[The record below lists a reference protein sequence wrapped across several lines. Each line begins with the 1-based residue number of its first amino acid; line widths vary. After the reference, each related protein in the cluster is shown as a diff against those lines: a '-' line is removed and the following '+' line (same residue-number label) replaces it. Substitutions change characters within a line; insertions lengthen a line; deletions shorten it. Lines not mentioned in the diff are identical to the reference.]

1 MNMKKIAALF
11 ASLSIYMA
19 SSLTGYAQFV
29 DGVKG
34 LLTMPSAEFEQDATF
49 TITNNFL
56 NREFLPK
63 RGWNYNTFGYAFDV
77 TLWGRVE
84 LAYSLTLFVGK
95 WRPDYE
101 TATYRQKIMFNQDRH
116 FAGRVALTKD
126 GEWGQK
132 WLPAI
137 AIGVSDPVTGS
148 GGDYLNDNVS
158 SLSGNGYFNR
168 YYVAVSKNFKSPIGD
183 ISGHLAYQYSRR
195 KDGMPTGPC
204 AAITWNPAWLNPQ
217 SENGSGKL
225 PENSFLT
232 NFRAT
237 LEYDARKVNF
247 GLNASI
253 WKNHFEFMAMLYG
266 MRYPMVGLRF
276 KHVLGK

>member
-1 MNMKKIAALF
+1 MTA
-11 ASLSIYMA
+11 
-19 SSLTGYAQFV
+19 SLTGYAQFV

-34 LLTMPSAEFEQDATF
+34 LLTMPSAEFEEDATF

-56 NREFLPK
+56 HREFLPK
-63 RGWNYNTFGYAFDV
+63 KWNYNTFGYAFDV

-84 LAYSLTLFVGK
+84 ISYSMALFVGK
-95 WRPDYE
+95 WAPDYE
-101 TATYRQKIMFNQDRH
+101 QLNTYWKIMINQDRH
-116 FAGRVALTKD
+116 FAARVALTKD

-137 AIGVSDPVTGS
+137 AVGTSDPLTGT
-148 GGDYLNDNVS
+148 GGDYINDNVS
-158 SLSGNGYFNR
+158 STGNGYFNR
-168 YYVAVSKNFKSPIGD
+168 YYIAVSKRFKTTLGD

-195 KDGMPTGPC
+195 RDGLPTGPC
-204 AAITWNPAWLNPQ
+204 AAITWDPAWLNPQ
-217 SENGSGKL
+217 SENGSGRL
-225 PENSFLT
+225 PECSFLT
-232 NFRAT
+232 SFRAT

-276 KHVLGK
+276 KHKLGK

>member
-1 MNMKKIAALF
+1 MKRIAALF
-11 ASLSIYMA
+11 ASLIIYIA
-19 SSLTGYAQFV
+19 TSLTGYAQFV

-56 NREFLPK
+56 NKAFTPNSRSYAWDVK
-63 RGWNYNTFGYAFDV
+63 HTFGYAFDI
-77 TLWGRVE
+77 TLWGRLE
-84 LAYSLTLFVGK
+84 IAYSLTLIDSDVM
-95 WRPDYE
+95 RPGVH
-101 TATYRQKIMFNQDRH
+101 TFNQDRH
-116 FAGRVALTKD
+116 FAARVALTKD

-137 AIGVSDPVTGS
+137 AVGTSDPLTGS
-148 GGDYLNDNVS
+148 GGDYIKDNVGS
-158 SLSGNGYFNR
+158 TGNGFFNR

-247 GLNASI
+247 GVNASI

-266 MRYPMVGLRF
+266 MRYPMFGLRF
-276 KHVLGK
+276 KHVIAK